1 MKEIRVFI
9 SHSHNDEAIAHQI
22 AARLR
27 RKNLSPWIDADQVLV
42 GDDILERIGSGL
54 TTSDLLVFI
63 ISKESLDSEWCKR
76 ELAFVAH
83 REIKERKILV
93 VPVII
98 DDAQIADLPW
108 FLQTRN
114 ISRVDPSAEGAEVLS
129 QVVCQILRERF
140 ENPGATAAKSV
151 LITRIPEID
160 RMIANVE
167 LGDWES
173 AQFAAIEVLRH
184 TNATGQNEVF
194 TRLLTYVDLDDQDYF
209 WKAIQTIESCV
220 SLAPQLCSRNTLHR
234 MASHRNFSVRA
245 LAASICWDLAN
256 FAPAH
261 VPVDILIRLSVFDED
276 WYVQAPANA
285 ALKTLAS
292 SMPGILR
299 LFFSRLESKNKE
311 ECAHSAAALHDIAMH
326 DADLLKIEE
335 LEAHL
340 ARVKRLGNR
349 EGAIHLQA
357 AVNEV
362 RGVKRANRYKYGL

>member
-1 MKEIRVFI
+1 
-9 SHSHNDEAIAHQI
+9 
-22 AARLR
+22 
-27 RKNLSPWIDADQVLV
+27 
-42 GDDILERIGSGL
+42 
-54 TTSDLLVFI
+54 
-63 ISKESLDSEWCKR
+63 
-76 ELAFVAH
+76 
-83 REIKERKILV
+83 
-93 VPVII
+93 
-98 DDAQIADLPW
+98 
-108 FLQTRN
+108 
-114 ISRVDPSAEGAEVLS
+114 
-129 QVVCQILRERF
+129 
-140 ENPGATAAKSV
+140 
-151 LITRIPEID
+151 
-160 RMIANVE
+160 
-167 LGDWES
+167 
-173 AQFAAIEVLRH
+173 AIEVLRH

-194 TRLLTYVDLDDQDYF
+194 TQLLTYFDLDDQDYF

-220 SLAPQLCSRNTLHR
+220 SLAPQLCSRNALHR
-234 MASHRNFSVRA
+234 MAWHRNFSVRA
-245 LAASICWDLAN
+245 LAASICMDLAN

-292 SMPGILR
+292 SMPGVLR

-349 EGAIHLQA
+349 QGAIHLQA

-362 RGVKRANRYKYGL
+362 RGVKRADR